1 MNRRE
6 FLTYAGSAVAFSVPA
21 TSSVSAPSESAPFV
35 TDLFTSGMDGVHT
48 FRIPALIRAAD
59 GSLLVFC
66 EARKES
72 IKDASPT
79 GMVLRRSV
87 DNGRTWSP
95 IQTIIQGVG
104 KDAIMNPCPVV
115 DRTSGCILLFCI
127 NAHKTIQGQH
137 QQLLLTSKDH
147 GATWTTPTD
156 LANRIVGYDN
166 SFVSGPGVSI
176 QLNSGRLI
184 VPGYTGT
191 YKPETR
197 TGLYSRVLY
206 SDDNGE
212 HWTLG
217 AAVSEFSNE
226 CQAVEL
232 CDGRVMLNM
241 RDNTGKS
248 RRAVALSND
257 GGETWGKVYW
267 DPALN
272 ECPCQASL
280 IRYGFGEK
288 DRKNQLIFAN
298 PDVSGAR
305 YGVVK
310 RTRMT
315 VRMSYDEG
323 KTWPVKRMLH
333 RGPSSYSSLARLENG
348 NVGIVFEG
356 GKEHRREW
364 IRFMSFSPNWMT
376 DTSD

>member
-1 MNRRE
+1 MNRRK
-6 FLTYAGSAVAFSVPA
+6 FLAHAGSAVALAVPA
-21 TSSVSAPSESAPFV
+21 LSSVAAPSDPAPFA
-35 TDLFTSGMDGVHT
+35 TDVFTAGFDGVHT
-48 FRIPALIRAAD
+48 YRIPALLRAAD

-79 GMVLRRSV
+79 AMVLRRSM
-87 DNGRTWSP
+87 DHGRTWGP
-95 IQTIIQGVG
+95 IQTLIQGEG
-104 KDAIMNPCPVV
+104 NDAIMNPCPVV
-115 DRTSGCILLFCI
+115 ERPGGRILLFCI
-127 NAHKTIQGQH
+127 NAHKTSQGH
-137 QQLLLTSKDH
+137 HRQLMLTSTDH
-147 GATWTTPTD
+147 SATWTAPTD
-156 LANRIVGYDN
+156 VTDRIAGYDD

-176 QLNSGRLI
+176 QLKSGRLI

-191 YKPETR
+191 YEPETR

-206 SDDNGE
+206 SDNGGE

-232 CDGRVMLNM
+232 RDGRVMLNM

-248 RRAVALSND
+248 RRAVALSDD
-257 GGETWGKVYW
+257 GGETWGKVNW

-280 IRYGFGEK
+280 LHYGFAEADGK
-288 DRKNQLIFAN
+288 DRLLFAN

-305 YGVVK
+305 YGLVN

-323 KTWPVKRMLH
+323 ETWPVKRLLH
-333 RGPSSYSSLARLENG
+333 RGPSSYSSLARLDSG
-348 NVGIVFEG
+348 DVGIVFEG
-356 GKEHRREW
+356 GEEHRREW
-364 IRFMSFSPNWMT
+364 IRFMSFSPDWLS
-376 DTSD
+376 DTA